1 MTQPETRTLDVP
13 GAVLHYDVR
22 EAEAST
28 APILLM
34 IGSPMDASGF
44 TSLAEHFRGRTVVTT
59 TRAGSGGASVPTTP
73 ASPRP
78 RSTRTTCTG

>member
-1 MTQPETRTLDVP
+1 MYEPRTHTLDVP

-22 EAEAST
+22 GDLHTTE
-28 APILLM
+28 PILLL
-34 IGSPMDASGF
+34 IASPMDASGF